1 MKKKR
6 TTTKNWLKM
15 DLEGQSGAIWTDEKS
30 ELQKEKTVLP
40 LYLNKQEEKW
50 ETVLIN
56 ESDIEDLDFLKLL
69 ELSNQITFGTILKP
83 KPAYYNGYE
92 IKENIQI
99 IE

>member
-1 MKKKR
+1 MKKPEK
-6 TTTKNWLKM
+6 TTAKDWLKM
-15 DLEGQSGAIWTDEKS
+15 DLKAQSGSIWTDEKS

-69 ELSNQITFGTILKP
+69 HLLNLLHE
-83 KPAYYNGYE
+83 
-92 IKENIQI
+92 
-99 IE
+99 